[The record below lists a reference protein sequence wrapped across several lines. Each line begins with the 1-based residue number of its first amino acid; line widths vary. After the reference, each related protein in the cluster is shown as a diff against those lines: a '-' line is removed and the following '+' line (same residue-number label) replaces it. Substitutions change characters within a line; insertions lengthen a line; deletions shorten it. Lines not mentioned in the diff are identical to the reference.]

1 MGTGNSPARIL
12 LLLAL
17 SVYAGKAMAEPCIL
31 AYPAGPVSFLYD
43 TARYEAKTAG
53 DPLFDPAYSV
63 GGLMLWDKLKERIA
77 FEVYQAPGLDAFGPS
92 LSGRNEFLFFGLELP
107 LVIDGFAETPR
118 QLSDVIVQFSPQP
131 VSASVTIL
139 VDDVPVRDL
148 RHAVPR
154 IVVSTPTGTGHYSDT
169 VTINIRYS
177 GVLRVDIIVYQ
188 DRNGNRIF
196 DGDECYTTIIE
207 DFTIPVEEKTWG
219 SIKALY
225 QGN

>member
-1 MGTGNSPARIL
+1 
-12 LLLAL
+12 
-17 SVYAGKAMAEPCIL
+17 MAEPCIL
-31 AYPAGPVSFLYD
+31 AYPAGRVSFLYD
-43 TARYEAKTAG
+43 TARYEAKSAG
-53 DPLFDPAYSV
+53 DPLFDPAYAV

-77 FEVYQAPGLDAFGPS
+77 FEVYQAPGLEAFAPS
-92 LSGRNEFLFFGLELP
+92 LSGRSEFLFYGLEMQ

-131 VSASVTIL
+131 LGASAAIL
-139 VDDVPVRDL
+139 VDGVPVSDL
-148 RHAVPR
+148 RYAAPR
-154 IVVSTPTGTGHYSDT
+154 LVVSTPTGTGYYSDS
-169 VTINIRYS
+169 VTINVGYS
-177 GVLRVDIIVYQ
+177 GVLRIDMIVFQ

-196 DGDECYTTIIE
+196 DGDECYGTIIE